1 MQKLHKRDLILVNLD
16 SAEIFFTNDSIFKL
30 NFIVQYEPNL
40 TSVCSYESLSL
51 SDFKTTTYM
60 RT

>member
-30 NFIVQYEPNL
+30 NFSL
-40 TSVCSYESLSL
+40 TFPLNGKLKPC
-51 SDFKTTTYM
+51 
-60 RT
+60 

>member
-40 TSVCSYESLSL
+40 T
-51 SDFKTTTYM
+51 
-60 RT
+60 